1 MKIRVFLLFLL
12 FVASSGYSQS
22 NLITSNEGLKNKQ
35 EVQQLVEQYLK
46 PEGVFITSYDEFDF
60 SSNQGIFFNNYS
72 GHTNYTS
79 VGGDYLKFYNL
90 YWGFNG
96 YNLSTNMNVS
106 SLLSNNLNQGQNI
119 IEDNG
124 FYFHVMKQIYSPVFI
139 DVFATYARDKYK
151 LFNTVSG
158 GGLPA
163 PLTGFSKYYGKD
175 NSIGARTFF
184 GYPYK
189 KLFLQG
195 YLTYFYSQFYQP
207 NYIVAYPTQNVLVP
221 ELTTKIGTTI
231 EHARLYY
238 QVNERF
244 SPFVSGSLIQL
255 LSRSFNRPI
264 IDPAVT
270 AVSALPEILLSKNG
284 YSVGAGV
291 DLKYKNLHL
300 TPVYIYSARGSTY
313 TDNYVGITVELTGI
327 A

>member
-1 MKIRVFLLFLL
+1 MKIRISLLLLVF
-12 FVASSGYSQS
+12 VTSYCHAKDNPIS
-22 NLITSNEGLKNKQ
+22 SNEVLKNKQ
-35 EVQQLVEQYLK
+35 ELQQVIQEYLK
-46 PEGVFITSYDEFDF
+46 PRGVLVSSYDEFDF
-60 SSNQGIFFNNYS
+60 SSNQGVFFNNYS
-72 GHTNYTS
+72 GHTNYNS
-79 VGGDYLKFYNL
+79 VGGDYLRFYNL

-96 YNLSTNMNVS
+96 YNLSSNMNVS
-106 SLLSNNLNQGQNI
+106 SFLSNNLNHGQNI

-124 FYFHVMKQIYSPVFI
+124 FYFHVMKQLYSPVFI
-139 DVFATYARDKYK
+139 DVFATYARDRFT
-151 LFNTVSG
+151 LINTVSG

-207 NYIVAYPTQNVLVP
+207 NYIVSYPTQNVIVP
-221 ELTTKIGTTI
+221 ELVTKIGTTI

-238 QVNERF
+238 QVNDRV
-244 SPFVSGSLIQL
+244 SPFVSGGLIQL
-255 LSRSFNRPI
+255 LSRSFSRPI

-270 AVSALPEILLSKNG
+270 VVSALPQILLDKNG

-291 DLKYKNLHL
+291 DFNFRALRL
-300 TPVYIYSARGSTY
+300 TPVYVYSARGSTY
-313 TDNYVGITVELTGI
+313 TDNYVGITVELVGM